1 MSEADFADVLTELDQ
16 LESELEAVRIVVDE
30 GQDTYAQAPTARE
43 AALRHLDLAM
53 EHTVESAWT
62 LVEEADWEEP
72 EDSADAIEILAEE
85 GVIPGRLAV
94 TLIGLEEYASEHGEA
109 AGWEA
114 DTEESFERLTEAAD
128 ALAEY
133 LEYVHHFLRELDEE

>member
-1 MSEADFADVLTELDQ
+1 MAESDFADVLTELDQ

-30 GQDTYAQAPTARE
+30 GRDTYSSAPTARE

-53 EHTVESAWT
+53 RHAVDSAWS
-62 LVEEADWEEP
+62 LSEEAGWEEP
-72 EDSADAIEILAEE
+72 EDYQDAIEILAEE
-85 GVIPGRLAV
+85 DVIPGRLAV
-94 TLIGLEEYASEHGEA
+94 TLTGLAEYAMEHGEE

-114 DTEESFERLTEAAD
+114 DPEDSFERLSEAAD

-133 LEYVHHFLRELDEE
+133 QEYLHHFLKEFE